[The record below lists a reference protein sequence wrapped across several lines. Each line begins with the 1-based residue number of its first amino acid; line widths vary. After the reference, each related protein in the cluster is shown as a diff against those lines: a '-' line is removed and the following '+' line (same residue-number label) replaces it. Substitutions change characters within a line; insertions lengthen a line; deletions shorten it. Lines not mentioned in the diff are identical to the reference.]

1 MVPQTIFVVYFG
13 RLVVPLGRTLIW
25 PEPLILDTPDKIP
38 EARDMVILRIEIEHR
53 GTGARLLI
61 DFIPYALGLLSF
73 PPLDLSKFVGEPLI
87 ITGLEA
93 HVSSILSPSRMDLSE
108 PASPLAVPGT
118 SVLVYGTLVLILFLL
133 FLGIGGSIW
142 GRSHFR
148 ELWGQIRRRH
158 LLRVMEKFL
167 RRLRQENDLEK
178 EGKAGSYLTLLSQ
191 EFREFLSFFTG
202 INCRSL
208 TALEFL
214 ELPLGDSES
223 GLQGGTPINAAFL
236 CRLFR
241 SWDTLRFSGRAIE
254 KADLIHAVDETDEF
268 IIALYRA
275 EKERS
280 LAALLKKSPGVPE
293 AGDAYEH

>member
-1 MVPQTIFVVYFG
+1 
-13 RLVVPLGRTLIW
+13 
-25 PEPLILDTPDKIP
+25 
-38 EARDMVILRIEIEHR
+38 MVILRIEIEHR

-61 DFIPYALGLLSF
+61 DFIPYAPGLLSF
-73 PPLDLSKFVGEPLI
+73 PPLDLSGYVGEPLI

-93 HVSSILSPSRMDLSE
+93 HAASILSPSWMDLSE

-118 SVLVYGTLVLILFLL
+118 SFLVYGTLTLILFLL
-133 FLGIGGSIW
+133 FLGVGGSIW
-142 GRSHFR
+142 GRGRFR
-148 ELWGQIRRRH
+148 ELWGQIHRRH

-167 RRLRQENDLEK
+167 RRLRQDLEK
-178 EGKAGSYLTLLSQ
+178 EGNAGFYLTLLSQ

-214 ELPLGDSES
+214 ELPLGRGIES
-223 GLQGGTPINAAFL
+223 GLLDGTPINAAFL

-241 SWDTLRFSGRAIE
+241 NWDTLRFSGRVIE
-254 KADLIHAVDETDEF
+254 KADLIQAVDETDEF

-275 EKERS
+275 EKERT
-280 LAALLKKSPGVPE
+280 LAALLKKSPGEALE